1 MLDWVDLCT
10 IGAKL
15 QILILA
21 LYCIYS
27 LRKFRDHN
35 PTLTLNYALLY
46 LDISMIISHLFHDTI
61 IRVAEKD
68 VFSDLGFK
76 IIQTI
81 MFCRYF
87 GQTYFLILL
96 SLFLI
101 LACYWPN
108 TYRTMK
114 QPHTI
119 GVMLIPALITI
130 VHVTL
135 FVWEC
140 DCMIFRVP
148 EYVWDSNLSLDSP
161 KMIYYLYSEGLKV
174 LCLALLVVTDVA
186 LLIKLYRHGL
196 YRGPKYLRTQTTD
209 QQITSNLGN
218 SNNGFSMMSNGIT
231 SEIVRRRPRLR
242 IDARLALGFT
252 YLCTAFVC
260 SSVHYKLKNDMDP
273 MLHKIFYH
281 LVGILELSKCSM
293 YILINLL
300 NFFISSVFFSKSIDK
315 FLLVYDVEDV
325 GGVDVLFVLCAFFAL
340 FIDFGRAKNT
350 RSTEADRKL
359 QIDLLNDKA
368 VFPRADL
375 LNQRYVILIKPMV
388 VKHVLTMPAFVDFL
402 LYYSEKLNKEFKNAS
417 EFKQKRI
424 IEEALDNTFDM
435 LIKQY
440 GRFKADDNIKS
451 LEGLFKKQEQ
461 EKQNQTKQRR
471 HPNEQH
477 KKTSYPA
484 KNTMEFKDYLLSQS
498 FLDELLKET
507 GKYLEERIKEQHAQ
521 QHRDKAAAGM
531 ANQEKNQR

>member
-293 YILINLL
+293 YILI
-300 NFFISSVFFSKSIDK
+300 IKFFSCMMLKM
-315 FLLVYDVEDV
+315 LVMLT
-325 GGVDVLFVLCAFFAL
+325 VLALFAFFAL

-402 LYYSEKLNKEFKNAS
+402 LYYSEKLNKEF
-417 EFKQKRI
+417 
-424 IEEALDNTFDM
+424 
-435 LIKQY
+435 
-440 GRFKADDNIKS
+440 
-451 LEGLFKKQEQ
+451 
-461 EKQNQTKQRR
+461 
-471 HPNEQH
+471 
-477 KKTSYPA
+477 
-484 KNTMEFKDYLLSQS
+484 
-498 FLDELLKET
+498 
-507 GKYLEERIKEQHAQ
+507 
-521 QHRDKAAAGM
+521 
-531 ANQEKNQR
+531 